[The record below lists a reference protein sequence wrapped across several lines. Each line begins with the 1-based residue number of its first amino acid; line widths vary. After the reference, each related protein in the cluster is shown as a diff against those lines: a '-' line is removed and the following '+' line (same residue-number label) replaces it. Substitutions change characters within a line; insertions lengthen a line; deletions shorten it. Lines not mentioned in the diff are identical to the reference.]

1 MFISK
6 AYAQAEELA
15 SDILTEVPVDAPS
28 ATEAFMMNMALVAV
42 LVLLFYVL
50 MIRPQQKRM
59 KEHSNMLSELAKG
72 TKIVT
77 QGGVVATV
85 EKILNDHEMK
95 IKVEGTSLVILRSAV
110 MSTYAEAIPQSS
122 AANDDKGAAKEE
134 KPKAKKAPAKKTA
147 TKKKTAK

>member
-59 KEHSNMLSELAKG
+59 KEHSNML
-72 TKIVT
+72 
-77 QGGVVATV
+77 
-85 EKILNDHEMK
+85 
-95 IKVEGTSLVILRSAV
+95 
-110 MSTYAEAIPQSS
+110 P
-122 AANDDKGAAKEE
+122 
-134 KPKAKKAPAKKTA
+134 
-147 TKKKTAK
+147 